1 MTTMPAELFGVTVK
15 DGVFGRVVSM
25 DESRKP

>member
-15 DGVFGRVVSM
+15 DGISGCVVSM